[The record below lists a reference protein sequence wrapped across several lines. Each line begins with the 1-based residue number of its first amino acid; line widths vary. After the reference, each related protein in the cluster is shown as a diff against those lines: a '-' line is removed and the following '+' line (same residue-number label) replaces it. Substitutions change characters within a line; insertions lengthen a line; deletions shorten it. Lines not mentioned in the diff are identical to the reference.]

1 MLNDNCQVH
10 SRQFSENNPQYSK
23 SKDIKTIKI
32 WYIPLSNWKTEIEQS
47 NRMCGIP
54 SVLRNRLHWIPNM
67 LYHRGPIRADLVA
80 LRPGRP
86 GNTKLQL
93 SSRCEQVSV
102 CLTSHRCSVLSSNRD
117 TSRPC
122 KTTPSLSI
130 NQSNQSIHQSA
141 TNHRTNRTPHIIAST
156 GNFIITLEQD
166 TSQCAASASQG
177 FASNCKGLSL
187 KSQC

>member
-1 MLNDNCQVH
+1 MTIVRFIPDNFQRTTPSTLNLRISKQLKYDISHCPTEKQ
-10 SRQFSENNPQYSK
+10 K
-23 SKDIKTIKI
+23 SKFKK
-32 WYIPLSNWKTEIEQS
+32 QS

-67 LYHRGPIRADLVA
+67 LCHRGPIRADLVA

-86 GNTKLQL
+86 GKTKLRL
-93 SSRCEQVSV
+93 SSRCEPVSV

-130 NQSNQSIHQSA
+130 NQSNLSIHQSA
-141 TNHRTNRTPHIIAST
+141 TNHRTNRTPYIIAST

-166 TSQCAASASQG
+166 TS
-177 FASNCKGLSL
+177 
-187 KSQC
+187 